1 MTDECRAGIC
11 AFPNNRRDICE
22 VGGNDEHQCGKGR
35 TCSKVFKETSGRCS
49 SDTDLEDDAIQI
61 GKLETTTPSTSQT
74 SKLEKTTPSPLQ
86 TSKLEKTTPSTSQ
99 TSKLE
104 KTTPSPL
111 QTSKLEKTTPSP
123 LQTSKLEKTTPS
135 PLQTSKLEK
144 NTPSPLQTTVQNT
157 SSEQDLNEIRNLGST
172 AASLQAAVRTPVV
185 SSPKSSVS
193 DEISFSSHSNAALFS
208 IFTCSLGSVIM
219 F

>member
-74 SKLEKTTPSPLQ
+74 SKLEKTTPF
-86 TSKLEKTTPSTSQ
+86 
-99 TSKLE
+99 
-104 KTTPSPL
+104 PL

-123 LQTSKLEKTTPS
+123 LQTSKLEKTTPFPLQTSKLEKNTPS

-144 NTPSPLQTTVQNT
+144 TTPSPLQTTVQNT